1 MRASEPLTGEY
12 VRPQKARHCKSNVI
26 SVGEEIA
33 HPICIK
39 EYRELHP
46 EYVDRNREQQKER
59 NKKRQ
64 KDPVSMIVKTDALL
78 LQPLYD
84 GLYAGFKVKN
94 GKIVKTDAF
103 MLQMQL
109 QQGAEASPLIN
120 PG

>member
-1 MRASEPLTGEY
+1 
-12 VRPQKARHCKSNVI
+12 
-26 SVGEEIA
+26 
-33 HPICIK
+33 
-39 EYRELHP
+39 
-46 EYVDRNREQQKER
+46 
-59 NKKRQ
+59 
-64 KDPVSMIVKTDALL
+64 MIVKTDALL